1 MFKQI
6 AGIIGW
12 VGVAIVAFAV
22 GIKLEI
28 YLPGWVPY
36 INYLLAA
43 ALVCI
48 LIYML
53 GEWQDIMAFFGKRQ
67 ARYGTMSLVSILV
80 GLGIVV
86 AVNYLAVRQN
96 KRWDLT
102 ENQAYSLPHQSV
114 KGPKSLDAPV
124 QFAVYDL
131 DTNFGRFR
139 DRLDSYAYESK
150 NVNIEY
156 VDIDRQPARAK
167 PPEEQTTGPIVARYK
182 NRVQRIS

>member
-1 MFKQI
+1 MLKQI

-12 VGVAIVAFAV
+12 IGVAIVAFAV

-53 GEWQDIMAFFGKRQ
+53 GEWQDIVAFFGKRQ
-67 ARYGTMSLVSILV
+67 ARYGTMSVVSILV

-86 AVNYLAVRQN
+86 AINYLGVRQN

-102 ENQAYSLPHQSV
+102 ENQAFSLSEQSTKV
-114 KGPKSLDAPV
+114 LQEPRLAG
-124 QFAVYDL
+124 AVH
-131 DTNFGRFR
+131 
-139 DRLDSYAYESK
+139 RLRPSTPTSAASA
-150 NVNIEY
+150 IGSTPT
-156 VDIDRQPARAK
+156 RTSRR
-167 PPEEQTTGPIVARYK
+167 T
-182 NRVQRIS
+182 